1 MSFHDVRFPV
11 GISRGASGG
20 PERRTEI
27 VTLAS
32 GYEERNSNW
41 ADSRRKYNAGYGVK
55 AVDDLHTVIAF
66 FEARH
71 GRLYS
76 FRWKDWGD
84 YKSVAPNLTITDS
97 DQNLGTGDGSQTQFQ
112 LVKIYSSG
120 AENYSRT
127 ITKPVTGSVQIA
139 VEDTPQTEGADFSAD
154 SATGIITLATPPN
167 PGQAITA
174 GYEFDVPVRF
184 DSDFLD
190 VNMSHFQAGQI
201 ANIPIVEV
209 RL

>member
-1 MSFHDVRFPV
+1 MSFHDVRFPT

-27 VTLAS
+27 VALAS

-41 ADSRRKYNAGYGVK
+41 AQSRRKYNAGYGVK
-55 AVDDLHTVIAF
+55 AVNDLHTVIAF

-71 GRLYS
+71 GRLYN

-84 YKSVAPNLTITDS
+84 YKSVAPNQAITDA
-97 DQNLGTGDGSQTQFQ
+97 DQNLGLGDGAQTQFQ

-120 AENYSRT
+120 TENYIRT
-127 ITKPVTGSVQIA
+127 ISKPVAGSPQIA
-139 VEDTPQTEGADFSAD
+139 VDGTPQTEGVDFSVD
-154 SATGIITLATPPN
+154 TTTGIITLTSPPGL
-167 PGQAITA
+167 GQAVTA

-184 DSDFLD
+184 DTDFLD
-190 VNMSHFQAGQI
+190 VNMSHFSAGQI
-201 ANIPIVEV
+201 ANIPIIEV